1 MKKAKNMKET
11 GGWKGYPGRFF
22 TLLRKL
28 LMSTGWLVCHFVYF
42 GVIEG
47 CLHANLLFWWRDN
60 AGGEYGG

>member
-1 MKKAKNMKET
+1 MKET

-28 LMSTGWLVCHFVYF
+28 SMSTGWLVCHFVYF

-47 CLHANLLFWWRDN
+47 CLHANLLFGGGIMQEVNTVDN
-60 AGGEYGG
+60 AGQ